1 MKGQILRLHC
11 NGCHGKDPTF
21 LVHFIFHQVLG
32 QGMSWTFTSPSHLY
46 FKVYHRLRSY
56 QEHFSP
62 VLFKAPLTLTCVPGE
77 YWCSPVN
84 KTWEWALACRGLK
97 WLMGKHTHTSRQHAS
112 KKTWFTHP
120 VPSSVTE
127 QTTTWWGTGLDLASL
142 EIRPVLTLECR
153 VNCLYESLFF

>member
-1 MKGQILRLHC
+1 MCQKHSKFNMKGQILRLHC

-46 FKVYHRLRSY
+46 FKVYRRLRSY

-62 VLFKAPLTLTCVPGE
+62 VLFKAPWTLTCVPGE

-97 WLMGKHTHTSRQHAS
+97 CWWVSTPIHHGSVPRKRPGLHIQSLLLWLGRQ
-112 KKTWFTHP
+112 P
-120 VPSSVTE
+120 RGE
-127 QTTTWWGTGLDLASL
+127 ELD
-142 EIRPVLTLECR
+142 
-153 VNCLYESLFF
+153 